1 MNKISEPGRS
11 IQCPN
16 CRQPFAVNVEQ
27 VIDVGRDPAAKTR
40 LLAGQVNVAR
50 CPHCGYQAALGAPLL
65 YHDPAH
71 ELLLTFVPME
81 LGMKK
86 DEQERV
92 IGNLVR
98 GLMNSIPAEQRRG
111 YLFQPRTVL
120 TMQGLFEAI
129 LAADGV
135 TPEMLEAQ
143 RVKLRLAET
152 LLQSDLEQ
160 LPELVKQND
169 ERIDMEMFEIITA
182 AAENA
187 LRSGRQDLAQHALQ
201 IRDEVM
207 SLSTAGQKALADA
220 ESQEKAIQA
229 VVDAVQALGAE
240 AELDD
245 FVDLVI
251 RLSEDERQ
259 LDAVVGLQYPVM
271 DYRFFQALTSRV
283 DQASG
288 DEQKRLAA
296 VRNRITELIEMIRQ
310 QQEAAAQEA
319 VQVLQDILG
328 AASVEEGI
336 QRNAGRINDTF
347 MMVLAANIQAA
358 EERKDLMASARLKQV
373 REAVMKLVQSSAPP
387 ELQFVSSL
395 LQRESLEEAQKLL
408 DAQGG
413 QYGPAILDLMDA
425 LLEDL
430 EARGET
436 RISERLQA
444 LRTYAAGV
452 VGEPT
457 S

>member
-1 MNKISEPGRS
+1 MNKISEAGKS

-27 VIDVGRDPAAKTR
+27 VIDVGRDPSAKTR
-40 LLAGQVNVAR
+40 LLSGQINVAR
-50 CPHCGYQAALGAPLL
+50 CPHCGFQAALGAPLL

-81 LGMKK
+81 LGMQK

-98 GLMNSIPAEQRRG
+98 NLMNSIPAEQRRG

-143 RVKLRLAET
+143 RTKLRLAET
-152 LLQSDLEQ
+152 LLQSDIEQ
-160 LPELVKQND
+160 LPELVQQND
-169 ERIDMEMFEIITA
+169 SRIDLEMFEIITA

-207 SLSTAGQKALADA
+207 ALSTAGQKALAEA
-220 ESQEKAIQA
+220 ESQEKAIQT
-229 VVDAVQALGAE
+229 VMDAVQGLGESAD
-240 AELDD
+240 LDD

-251 RLSEDERQ
+251 RLSEDDHQ
-259 LDAVVGLQYPVM
+259 LEAVVGLQYPVM

-283 DQASG
+283 EQAG
-288 DEQKRLAA
+288 GAEQQRLSA
-296 VRNRITELIEMIRQ
+296 VRARITELIELIQ
-310 QQEAAAQEA
+310 QRQEAAAQEA
-319 VQVLQDILG
+319 VQVLQDILD
-328 AASVEEGI
+328 ASSVEEGI
-336 QRNAGRINDTF
+336 QRNVGRINDTF

-373 REAVMKLVQSSAPP
+373 RDTVMKLIQNSAPP

-395 LQRESLEEAQKLL
+395 LQVESLDEAQKLI
-408 DAQGG
+408 DAQAG
-413 QYGPAILDLMDA
+413 QYGPAILELMDA

-430 EARGET
+430 EARGNT
-436 RISERLQA
+436 RISERLRA
-444 LRTYAAGV
+444 LRAHAASV
-452 VGEPT
+452 VGEPA